1 MNELATNHEDA
12 FGLSEVI
19 GMLESVINKTFVAGA
34 ALLFLF
40 GPEVRVKRTRALQ
53 VLHGLRAMAHV
64 INMHRL
70 TKGPSQL
77 LNAKAKSTK
86 SSPQRILMP
95 YQLTR
100 YLDYCSDMLS
110 LLGKIPPRMHK
121 ACWTPSLSLPSTI
134 SRP

>member
-1 MNELATNHEDA
+1 MPCAAAILAVVLLSLVLVRYGVNELATNHEDA

-86 SSPQRILMP
+86 SSPQRISEC
-95 YQLTR
+95 R
-100 YLDYCSDMLS
+100 
-110 LLGKIPPRMHK
+110 
-121 ACWTPSLSLPSTI
+121 I
-134 SRP
+134 S